1 MSTDQQR
8 VRVLVADDD
17 SSMRRALAGLIQNE
31 ASFDLVGQA
40 GDAEEAVE
48 LARRL
53 NPDVALMDVRMP
65 GGGGP
70 RATRSIRESCPRT
83 QVVAFS
89 AHPDRDAVLAMI
101 RAGAVGFI
109 VKGIPGEELIHAI
122 RRSARGQTS
131 LSTDVA
137 GTVVDELVSRLEG
150 QERDHAFRRQKV
162 ERIRTLLLDD
172 VVRMVFQPIA
182 DIITG
187 EVVGFEALSRFHAE
201 PQRPPDVWFE
211 EAHEVGLGVQLELVA
226 LRAAVKHFEHLPRST
241 YLSVNVSPVTALSP
255 HFEEAVSG
263 ADPRRLVVEV
273 TEHARVADYDELA
286 TALRSLRLRGAKL
299 AVDDAG
305 SGFASLRHILRLSP
319 DIIKLDRTLTS
330 GVESDTARHALAS
343 ALILFAD
350 KIGSQVVAEGLE
362 EVEDLLTL
370 RALGVRYG
378 QGYYLAKPAPLTVD
392 PRGVPTTLDVP
403 AVQES
408 ETGASV
414 SR

>member
-17 SSMRRALAGLIQNE
+17 SNVRRALAGLIENE
-31 ASFDLVGQA
+31 GSFDLVGQA

-83 QVVAFS
+83 QVVAFT

-101 RAGAVGFI
+101 KAGAVGFLL
-109 VKGIPGEELIHAI
+109 KGIPGEELISAI

-137 GTVVDELVSRLEG
+137 GTVVDELVARLEG
-150 QERDHAFRRQKV
+150 QERDHAHRRQKI
-162 ERIRTLLLDD
+162 ERIRTVLLDD

-182 DIITG
+182 DIATG

-201 PQRPPDVWFE
+201 PERRPDQWFE

-226 LRAAVKHFEHLPRST
+226 IRAAVKHFDHLPRST

-263 ADPRRLVVEV
+263 ADPRRLVVEI
-273 TEHARVADYDELA
+273 TEHARVADYDALA
-286 TALRSLRLRGAKL
+286 AGLQSLRLRGARL

-319 DIIKLDRTLTS
+319 DIIKLDRSL
-330 GVESDTARHALAS
+330 VADIDADTARHALAS

-350 KIGSQVVAEGLE
+350 KIGSSVVAEGLE
-362 EVEDLLTL
+362 EAEGLLTL
-370 RALGVRYG
+370 RALGVKYG
-378 QGYYLAKPAPLTVD
+378 QGYYLGRPAPLTVD
-392 PRGVPTTLDVP
+392 PRGVPTLLAVP
-403 AVQES
+403 PIQS
-408 ETGASV
+408 EEAKAN
-414 SR
+414 R